1 MADPAPTDSTAATSE
16 PAGERS
22 MSDRMKSVWQLYMKP
37 RMLGMLSLGFA
48 SGLPYMLI
56 YSELAYW
63 MKKEG
68 VDLSIIGFF
77 AWIGMA
83 YSLKVL
89 WAPLVDRLEI
99 PWLTRRMGH
108 RRSWMLLAIA
118 GTVAGMLTIASADP
132 STSVLQLALGA
143 VILATSGATLDISID
158 AWRIEAAPT
167 DEQTNMA
174 ASYVLGYRLAIWGAG
189 LSYIV
194 AGLFNW
200 NIAYLFM
207 ACVMALNGCV
217 VFFIKEPSRE
227 IRKRAANAKEALVE
241 NIVRPF
247 FGFVERLGLWTPI
260 VFLLVATYL
269 ISDKTMGPMAK
280 PMYQAVGYTEI
291 QVGLVS
297 SIFGPWPVIIGG
309 FVAGAISIK
318 LGLIRCLLI
327 GSALMV
333 VTNAAFAWLATVSD
347 PKTIYLFVTVGADN
361 LAQGFAATVFIAYLS
376 SLCDLKFAATQ
387 YAFLS
392 AMFNLIGKSLSGF
405 TGMIADSM
413 GFEMFFIFS
422 AALGLPA
429 ILLTLLILFFGP
441 DSAKGIRSEE
451 PLETVGE

>member
-1 MADPAPTDSTAATSE
+1 MSAPTQSADDKKRGLSE
-16 PAGERS
+16 I
-22 MSDRMKSVWQLYMKP
+22 LYTYLRP

-68 VDLSIIGFF
+68 VDLSVIGFF

-83 YSLKVL
+83 YTLKVF
-89 WAPLVDRLEI
+89 WAPVVDRLEI
-99 PWLTRRMGH
+99 PWLTARMGH
-108 RRSWMLLAIA
+108 RRSWMLVAII
-118 GTVAGMLTIASADP
+118 GTVIGMLTIAFADP
-132 STSVLQLALGA
+132 SVSVLQLAIGA

-174 ASYVLGYRLAIWGAG
+174 ATYVLGYRLAIWGAG

-194 AGLFNW
+194 AGIFNW
-200 NIAYLFM
+200 NIAYMFM
-207 ACVMALNGCV
+207 AGVMALNGCV
-217 VFFIKEPSRE
+217 VFFIDEPSRE
-227 IRKRAANAKEALVE
+227 IRKRAASAKEAVLE
-241 NIVRPF
+241 NVVRPF
-247 FGFVERLGLWTPI
+247 FGFVERLGVWTPI
-260 VFLLVATYL
+260 VFVLVATYL

-280 PMYQAVGYTEI
+280 PMYQAIGYTEI

-297 SIFGPWPVIIGG
+297 SFFGPWPVIVGG
-309 FVAGAISIK
+309 FVAGAISLK

-333 VTNAAFAWLATVSD
+333 VTNAAFAWLSTVQD

-361 LAQGFAATVFIAYLS
+361 LAAGFAATIFIAYLS

-392 AMFNLIGKSLSGF
+392 AIFNLIGKSLSGF
-405 TGMIADSM
+405 TGVIADRV
-413 GFEMFFIFS
+413 GFEAFFIFS

-429 ILLTLLILFFGP
+429 IILALIILFFGP
-441 DSAKGIRSEE
+441 DAAKGVRTDE
-451 PLETVGE
+451 PLEPIDGSNPPA

>member
-1 MADPAPTDSTAATSE
+1 MNSATDSKAEPSAPQRGVAAIWHSYL
-16 PAGERS
+16 R
-22 MSDRMKSVWQLYMKP
+22 P

-68 VDLSIIGFF
+68 VDLSVIGFF
-77 AWIGMA
+77 AWIGVV

-99 PWLTRRMGH
+99 PWLTEWMGH
-108 RRSWMLLAIA
+108 RRSWMLLAVI
-118 GTVAGMLTIASADP
+118 GTVSGMLIIAASDP
-132 STSVLQLALGA
+132 GSSVLQLAIGA

-174 ASYVLGYRLAIWGAG
+174 ASYVLGYRLAMWGAG

-200 NIAYLFM
+200 NVAYLFM

-217 VFFIKEPSRE
+217 IFFIHEPARE
-227 IRKRAANAKEALVE
+227 IRKRATNAKEAVVE
-241 NIVRPF
+241 NVVRPF
-247 FGFVERLGLWTPI
+247 FGFVERLGLWTPV

-280 PMYQAVGYTEI
+280 PMYQSVGYTEI

-297 SIFGPWPVIIGG
+297 SFFGPWPVILGG
-309 FVAGAISIK
+309 FIAGAISLR
-318 LGLIRCLLI
+318 LGLMRCLLI

-333 VTNAAFAWLATVSD
+333 VTNGAFAWLATVSD
-347 PKTIYLFVTVGADN
+347 PKTYYLFITVGADN
-361 LAQGFAATVFIAYLS
+361 LAQGFAATIFIAYLS

-405 TGMIADSM
+405 TGIMADKM
-413 GFEMFFIFS
+413 GFEVFFIFS
-422 AALGLPA
+422 ALLGLPA
-429 ILLTLLILFFGP
+429 IILTLIILFLGP
-441 DSAKGIRSEE
+441 DAAKGIRRNE
-451 PLETVGE
+451 PLEPTVD